1 MYLVI
6 ILTKL
11 KYLLQYA
18 ILLHQV
24 IHMGGGVIK
33 NVNNINMV
41 GRSKIKNQFFA
52 SRVTKQVL
60 LPSDY
65 EEVYYTYDLILFEI
79 PALKNCYRII

>member
-24 IHMGGGVIK
+24 IHMGGGHK
-33 NVNNINMV
+33 ECEQYNMV